1 MFSHHEQTS
10 LQRCIEREA
19 SITHLKQTISLHRFA
34 SATQKLIHF
43 VAVEE
48 HVPEHPAT
56 PGHHFHLLSI
66 STVFR
71 FELVMFGLRAFQC
84 SFLAFGGFAGI
95 SSCLFSSHN
104 FSGGLVVALHL
115 GARLIGSCFQA
126 IFLLQCFCPSQIAL
140 VATSHG
146 AGIGFEMRVETE
158 SHRELKLGDNV
169 TK

>member
-84 SFLAFGGFAGI
+84 SFLALGGFAGI
-95 SSCLFSSHN
+95 SWSLSALFCSKSDVVLVRSCIRESDRSQGCKWLVGHTSCLFSSHN
-104 FSGGLVVALHL
+104 FSGGLIVALHL
-115 GARLIGSCFQA
+115 GARLIGSCF
-126 IFLLQCFCPSQIAL
+126 LK
-140 VATSHG
+140 
-146 AGIGFEMRVETE
+146 RVRGHV
-158 SHRELKLGDNV
+158 S
-169 TK
+169 